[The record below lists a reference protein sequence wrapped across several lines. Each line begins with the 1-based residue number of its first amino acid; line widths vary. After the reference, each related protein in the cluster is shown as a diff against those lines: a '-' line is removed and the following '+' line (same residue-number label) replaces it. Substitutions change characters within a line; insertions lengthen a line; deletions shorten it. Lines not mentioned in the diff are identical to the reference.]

1 MRKMFLLLCAIAMAA
16 RCFAAEILF
25 SFSESLDKTPAGFR
39 SALTGQG
46 KTGDWKVILDDAPSA
61 FQALT
66 PQATVNVAK
75 KPVLAQL
82 SEHMVDEHF
91 PILIYDG
98 EIFGDF
104 TFTTKFK
111 TVKGVMEQMA
121 GVAFRIQD
129 ETNYYVVRASS
140 LGNTFRFYK
149 IVNGERGTIVGPEI
163 KIEKSVWHEITV
175 DCKGNQ
181 IHCLLDGKEV
191 IPAITDNTFASGK
204 IGFWTK
210 SDSVSYFADPKITY
224 TPREPFLQK
233 LLSTALKR
241 NSKLLGLRVFA
252 LEEKSCAVIASIHP
266 EERGQLG
273 GKTEEAVLAKG
284 EVGFHRTKGEV
295 VVTWPLRDRNGD
307 PIAALQV
314 VMRSFPGETEQ
325 TAILRGLP
333 IKKEIEASL
342 QDAKDLTR

>member
-1 MRKMFLLLCAIAMAA
+1 MIVRGFS
-16 RCFAAEILF
+16 AEKNFNLG
-25 SFSESLDKTPAGFR
+25 ESLDKIPAGFR
-39 SALTGQG
+39 SAVTGQG

-66 PQATVNVAK
+66 PQATASVAK

-82 SEHMVDEHF
+82 SEDMTDEHF
-91 PILIYDG
+91 PVLIYDG
-98 EIFGDF
+98 EVFGDF

-111 TVKGVMEQMA
+111 TVKGAMEQMA

-149 IVNGERGTIVGPEI
+149 VVNGERGIIVGPEI
-163 KIEKSVWHEITV
+163 KIEKNVWHEITV
-175 DCKGNQ
+175 ECKGNQ
-181 IHCLLDGKEV
+181 IHCLLNGKEV
-191 IPAITDNTFASGK
+191 IPAITDNTFTSGK

-233 LLSTALKR
+233 LLDDAKKK
-241 NSKLLGLRVFA
+241 NSKLLGLKVFA
-252 LEEKSCAVIASIHP
+252 PGEKSCAVIASIHP

-273 GKTEEAVLAKG
+273 GKTEEAVLTKG
-284 EVGFHRTKGEV
+284 EVGFNRTKGGV
-295 VVTWPLRDRNGD
+295 IVTWPLRDRNGD

-314 VMRSFPGETEQ
+314 VMKSFPGETEQ

-333 IKKEIEASL
+333 IKKQIEAAL

>member
-1 MRKMFLLLCAIAMAA
+1 MRNIFWLLCLAMTSLPAV
-16 RCFAAEILF
+16 AAEKFF
-25 SFSESLDKTPAGFR
+25 SFSESLDKTPTGFR

-46 KTGDWKVILDDAPSA
+46 KPGDWKIILDDAPSA

-66 PQATVNVAK
+66 PQATASVAK

-82 SEHMVDEHF
+82 SEDMRDEHF

-98 EIFGDF
+98 DGYGDF

-140 LGNTFRFYK
+140 IGNTFRFYK
-149 IVNGERGTIVGPEI
+149 VVNGERGTIVGPEI
-163 KIEKSVWHEITV
+163 KIEKNVWHEITV

-181 IHCLLDGKEV
+181 IHCLLNGKEV
-191 IPAITDNTFASGK
+191 IPAITDNTFTSGK

-224 TPREPFLQK
+224 TPREPYLQK
-233 LLSTALKR
+233 LLGDALKK
-241 NSKLLGLRVFA
+241 NPKLLGLKVFA
-252 LEEKSCAVIASIHP
+252 PSEKSCAVIASIHP
-266 EERGQLG
+266 EDRGQLG
-273 GKTEEAVLAKG
+273 GKTEEAVLMKG
-284 EVGFHRTKGEV
+284 EVGFRRTKGEV
-295 VVTWPLRDRNGD
+295 TVTWPLRDRNGD

-314 VMRSFPGETEQ
+314 AMKGFPGETEQ